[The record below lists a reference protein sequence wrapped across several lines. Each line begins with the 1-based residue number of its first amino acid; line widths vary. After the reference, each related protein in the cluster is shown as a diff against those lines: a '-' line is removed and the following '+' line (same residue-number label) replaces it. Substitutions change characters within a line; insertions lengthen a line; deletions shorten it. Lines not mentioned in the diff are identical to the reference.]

1 MAALATAAA
10 VALWYRG
17 ATLPSRSVDLAYQSG
32 SVQLKRDRD
41 GVPTIQAQ
49 SEAAAL
55 FALGVAHAQDRLWQ
69 IDFNRRV
76 AQGRLAELLGARAID
91 TDRFIRTLGIYR
103 RAEQLAA
110 RLDPDTGTL
119 LDAYVAGINH
129 VLATAV
135 PLPPEFLLTDAPAPA
150 PWTRADSLSWMLL
163 MAWDLSAQSHR
174 NELLRLRLA
183 QQLDQASIDDLRPPY
198 PGDPRPATADY
209 VERYRLL
216 GVGSKKTPK
225 DVVREAHSA
234 AGGEPF
240 AEWSVE
246 PWAYAL
252 GTGDGVGSNN
262 WVVSG
267 AHTRSGQPLLANDP
281 HLGLYAPSTWY
292 VARISAPGIEA
303 AGATMPGVPYII
315 IGRTRNVAWGVTN
328 TGPDVQDLYI
338 ERLRPDDRAQYQT
351 PDGYQRFDERV
362 ETIHVKGQAPV
373 TQTVRSTRHGPV
385 LSGLTPAI
393 DQALASDAHVLS
405 LRWTALEG
413 DDATLRAVRHMNR
426 AANADEFIAALRDWT
441 VVQQSFVFADVH
453 GAIGMVAPGRVPV
466 RRADND
472 LRGLVPAPG
481 WDARYDWHGYLPFE
495 DLPRVINPPDGLLVT
510 ANHKITPPG
519 YAPHLTHEWF
529 LPYRAQR
536 IESLLRARKDH
547 TVEGFAAI
555 QADLTSLAA
564 RDLLAALN
572 ALQPSIQADTPAGRL
587 ALERLSAWDGTM
599 RADAPEP
606 LLLHAWLR
614 ALRQRIFGD
623 DLAEAAPDLVATSEL
638 TLPLLNVLRGKAT
651 ARDWCD
657 DRRTARTETCAQL
670 AQESLDATV
679 ADLAAST
686 GKDVLG
692 LRWGDVHRAQI
703 DHRPF
708 SAVPVLRRF
717 FGHDIEVGGD
727 SFTVNVAQL
736 SLRADAPYTTRH
748 AASIRLVFDLAPE
761 GGDRWIYPGG
771 QSGNPL
777 SPHYDDLLRRWQRV
791 ELLPL
796 VGPGPVQA
804 PTPAR

>member
-1 MAALATAAA
+1 MVALATGSAI
-10 VALWYRG
+10 ALWYRS
-17 ATLPSRSVDLAYQSG
+17 ATLPSSSVALAYQSA
-32 SVQLKRDRD
+32 SVQLDRDRF
-41 GVPTIQAQ
+41 GLPTIRAQ
-49 SEAAAL
+49 TEAAAL
-55 FALGVAHAQDRLWQ
+55 YALGVAHAQDRLWQ
-69 IDFNRRV
+69 IVFNRRV
-76 AQGRLAELLGARAID
+76 AQGRLSELLGARTID

-110 RLDPDTGTL
+110 QLDPDTGQL

-129 VLATAV
+129 VLATAE
-135 PLPPEFLLTDAPAPA
+135 PLPPEFPLTGAAAPA

-174 NELLRLRLA
+174 NELTRLRLA

-198 PGDPRPATADY
+198 PGDPRPAMANY

-216 GVGSKKTPK
+216 GVGAKKPRNDAAPK
-225 DVVREAHSA
+225 AHSA
-234 AGGEPF
+234 LGEEPS
-240 AEWSVE
+240 AERSGE
-246 PWAYAL
+246 HWALAI
-252 GTGDGVGSNN
+252 GTGEGIGSNN

-267 AHTRSGQPLLANDP
+267 AHTRSGLPLLANDP

-292 VARISAPGIEA
+292 AARISAPGIEA

-338 ERLRPDDRAQYQT
+338 ERLRPDDHAQYQT
-351 PDGYQRFDERV
+351 PDGYQRFQERV

-373 TQTVRSTRHGPV
+373 THTVRSTRHGPV

-405 LRWTALEG
+405 MRWTALDG

-453 GAIGMVAPGRVPV
+453 GVIGMLAPGRVPV

-472 LRGLVPAPG
+472 LRGLTPAPG
-481 WDARYDWHGYLPFE
+481 WDARYDWVGHIAFE
-495 DLPRVINPPDGLLVT
+495 DLPRVINPPDGLIVT
-510 ANHKITPPG
+510 ANHKITRPG

-536 IESLLRARKDH
+536 IDSLLRARKDH
-547 TVEGFAAI
+547 TVESFAAI
-555 QADLTSLAA
+555 QADVTSLAA
-564 RDLLAALN
+564 RDLIAALN
-572 ALQPSIQADTPAGRL
+572 ALQPLIQPDTPAGRL
-587 ALERLSAWDGTM
+587 ALERLSAWDGAM

-623 DLAEAAPDLVATSEL
+623 DLAEVAPDLVATSEL
-638 TLPLLNVLRGKAT
+638 TLPLLNVLRGLAT
-651 ARDWCD
+651 ARKWCD
-657 DRRTARTETCAQL
+657 DQRTARTETCAQL

-679 ADLAAST
+679 AELAATS

-708 SAVPVLRRF
+708 SAVPVLRSL

-796 VGPGPVQA
+796 GPRPAPA